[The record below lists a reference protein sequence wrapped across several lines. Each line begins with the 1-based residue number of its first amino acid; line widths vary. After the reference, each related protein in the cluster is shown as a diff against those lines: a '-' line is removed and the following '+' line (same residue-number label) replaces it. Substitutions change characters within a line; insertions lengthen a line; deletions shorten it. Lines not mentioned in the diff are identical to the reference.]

1 MGRILKSYF
10 FWTYERGSFHY
21 DVMVTMI
28 LAFIFITP
36 FLWNYGDQPQ
46 PEKLAANSVLVKLDG
61 PGKLCIRCS
70 SGRCS
75 TAGSPLDTQ
84 LQQRIQDVSGAVTLD
99 SYEAVKE
106 PGGRIVAIGYARTVE
121 ALWRILP
128 SVVRQEQL
136 SHL

>member
-36 FLWNYGDQPQ
+36 FLWNYGDRPQ
-46 PEKLAANSVLVKLDG
+46 PEKLAANSVLVKLVG
-61 PGKLCIRCS
+61 PGS
-70 SGRCS
+70 FVYDVPAGEVH
-75 TAGSPLDTQ
+75 AGSPLDAQ

-106 PGGRIVAIGYARTVE
+106 PGGRIISYR
-121 ALWRILP
+121 
-128 SVVRQEQL
+128 VRA
-136 SHL
+136 HR